1 MVPLHI
7 PNVLETSLRHT
18 HLFCLFSKHQG
29 KHTDK
34 QLPKIPYDKCLK

>member
-7 PNVLETSLRHT
+7 PNVLETSLRDT
-18 HLFCLFSKHQG
+18 HFFCLFSKHQG